1 MRGLDPRTHLQETM
15 GCRVKPNNGGT
26 VDNSRNTATDIHG
39 SERYINPPGTSGL
52 LALNGMGQ

>member
-1 MRGLDPRTHLQETM
+1 M
-15 GCRVKPNNGGT
+15 GCRVKPDNGGT